1 MRKPVSYQ
9 VSNQVYCQ
17 WNRVRNALLW
27 LEITQSLSNR
37 LKFSTSPSNQSP
49 CYSVRNPS
57 SRGDTVT
64 VTETRIFLI
73 SKNLLGIR
81 GWKSW
86 NTDSLFQIYWGWNTD
101 ALFLSH
107 CCKRVGVNKDLLT
120 NTFTQVDHERDM
132 INWGQNTVILSVCFV
147 HTGIVISLNLPLDT
161 TQWHSQQQN
170 CQVW

>member
-1 MRKPVSYQ
+1 MSVCSLHFFFRVGGTHSPLRCENRSPIRSPIRSTVSETGLEMPGYGWKSLKVCLIDSNFRLLPRTSHHVT
-9 VSNQVYCQ
+9 VSGI
-17 WNRVRNALLW
+17 L
-27 LEITQSLSNR
+27 
-37 LKFSTSPSNQSP
+37 PP
-49 CYSVRNPS
+49 
-57 SRGDTVT
+57 GVT
-64 VTETRIFLI
+64 VTETRIFSI

-101 ALFLSH
+101 TLFLSH

-147 HTGIVISLNLPLDT
+147 HTDGESD
-161 TQWHSQQQN
+161 S
-170 CQVW
+170 